1 MFYLRL
7 IKQRLQQV
15 INCSEF
21 TSDFL
26 LDVQTI
32 AYDLCKSTMIDA
44 SMLKYR
50 PSVLAAVT
58 VYLGFQLQFDMLIQK
73 KQIEIKSTEGREK
86 TKQVALTF
94 RIWVD
99 LLTNKLEVEDVPK
112 IEQFCDHVFSRQ
124 L

>member
-1 MFYLRL
+1 
-7 IKQRLQQV
+7 
-15 INCSEF
+15 
-21 TSDFL
+21 
-26 LDVQTI
+26 
-32 AYDLCKSTMIDA
+32 MIDA

-73 KQIEIKSTEGREK
+73 KLIEIKSNEGKEK